1 MNAFAELSK
10 SLLPQVT
17 KERTFRAHKKDINM
31 KLYTE
36 CHWDD
41 WDRVVDIYP
50 ERSDKLPEYIND
62 PDNYKIIIL
71 EKGALEI
78 KSGGRTRTVN
88 APALIGL
95 SQKDVL
101 DYKILKSIKTCIL
114 FFKPTVIREEF
125 TYDRIDSGEFNE
137 AWGTSI
143 YQDYLLIK
151 YATVSDNVCDHVIE
165 LPLNGLKR
173 LKELYTAAEK
183 QLHGQRDGFW
193 PCRSRSYLMELLY
206 CVVYSF
212 IEVAPGEEVAPEQ
225 DEFSAITEYLNEHI
239 DEQITVETVT
249 KKFAINRNKLNDI
262 FMKQASMTCH
272 DYLLNLTIDLA
283 KVMLT
288 NTELP
293 IGEVSA
299 RVGYPDANYFAKLF
313 KNVTGRTPSQY
324 RGK

>member
-1 MNAFAELSK
+1 
-10 SLLPQVT
+10 
-17 KERTFRAHKKDINM
+17 M
-31 KLYTE
+31 KLCTE
-36 CHWDD
+36 CHWDG

-62 PDNYKIIIL
+62 PENYKVIIL
-71 EKGALEI
+71 EKGSFEI
-78 KSGGRTRTVN
+78 RSEGQTRVVK

-101 DYKILKSIKTCIL
+101 DYKILQGIKVCIL
-114 FFKPTVIREEF
+114 FFKPTVIRDEF

-143 YQDYLLIK
+143 YQDYILIRAVT
-151 YATVSDNVCDHVIE
+151 YSTNVCDRAIE
-165 LPLNGLKR
+165 IPLNALKR
-173 LKELYTAAEK
+173 MKELYTAAEK
-183 QLHGQRDGFW
+183 ELHGQKDGFW
-193 PCRSRSYLMELLY
+193 PCRSRSYLMELLFY
-206 CVVYSF
+206 IVYTFVEASPDN
-212 IEVAPGEEVAPEQ
+212 EVSPEQ
-225 DEFSAITEYLNEHI
+225 DDFSKIAEYLNEHL
-239 DEQITVETVT
+239 DEPITVETVT

-272 DYLLNLTIDLA
+272 DYLLNLRLDLA

-293 IGEVSA
+293 INEISS
-299 RVGYPDANYFAKLF
+299 RIGYPDANYFAKLF

>member
-1 MNAFAELSK
+1 
-10 SLLPQVT
+10 
-17 KERTFRAHKKDINM
+17 M
-31 KLYTE
+31 KLCTE
-36 CHWDD
+36 CHWDG

-62 PDNYKIIIL
+62 PENYKVIIL
-71 EKGALEI
+71 EKGSFEI
-78 KSGGRTRTVN
+78 RSEGQTRVVK

-101 DYKILKSIKTCIL
+101 DYKILQGIKVCIL
-114 FFKPTVIREEF
+114 FFKPTVIRDEF

-143 YQDYLLIK
+143 YQDYILIRAVT
-151 YATVSDNVCDHVIE
+151 YSTNVCDRAIE
-165 LPLNGLKR
+165 IPLNALKR
-173 LKELYTAAEK
+173 MKELYTAAEK
-183 QLHGQRDGFW
+183 ELHGQKDGFW
-193 PCRSRSYLMELLY
+193 PCRSRSYLMELLFY
-206 CVVYSF
+206 IVYTFVEASPDN
-212 IEVAPGEEVAPEQ
+212 EVSPEQ
-225 DEFSAITEYLNEHI
+225 DDFSKIAEYLNEHL
-239 DEQITVETVT
+239 DEPITVETVT

-272 DYLLNLTIDLA
+272 DYLLNLRLDLA

-293 IGEVSA
+293 INEISS

>member
-1 MNAFAELSK
+1 MYIIMETFAKGAF
-10 SLLPQVT
+10 
-17 KERTFRAHKKDINM
+17 M
-31 KLYTE
+31 KLCTE
-36 CHWDD
+36 CHWDG

-62 PDNYKIIIL
+62 PENYKVIIL
-71 EKGALEI
+71 EKGSLEI
-78 KSGGRTRTVN
+78 RSEGQTRVVK

-101 DYKILKSIKTCIL
+101 DYKILQGIKVCIL
-114 FFKPTVIREEF
+114 FFKPTVIRDEF

-143 YQDYLLIK
+143 YQDYILIRAVT
-151 YATVSDNVCDHVIE
+151 YSTNVCDRAIE
-165 LPLNGLKR
+165 IPLNALKR
-173 LKELYTAAEK
+173 LKELYSAAEK
-183 QLHGQRDGFW
+183 ELRGQKDGFW
-193 PCRSRSYLMELLY
+193 PCRSRSYLMELLFY
-206 CVVYSF
+206 IVYTFVEASPDN
-212 IEVAPGEEVAPEQ
+212 EVSPEQ
-225 DEFSAITEYLNEHI
+225 DDFSKIAEYLNEHI
-239 DEQITVETVT
+239 DEPITVETVT

-272 DYLLNLTIDLA
+272 DYLLNLRLDLA

-293 IGEVSA
+293 INEISS

>member
-1 MNAFAELSK
+1 
-10 SLLPQVT
+10 
-17 KERTFRAHKKDINM
+17 M
-31 KLYTE
+31 KLCTE
-36 CHWDD
+36 CHWDG
-41 WDRVVDIYP
+41 WDRIVDIYP

-62 PDNYKIIIL
+62 PENYKIIIL

-78 KSGGRTRTVN
+78 KSEGKTRTVN

-101 DYKILKSIKTCIL
+101 DYKILKPIKTYIL

-125 TYDRIDSGEFNE
+125 TYDRIDAGEFAE

-143 YQDYLLIK
+143 YQDYMLVMYFPYSTNL
-151 YATVSDNVCDHVIE
+151 CDHVIE

-173 LKELYTAAEK
+173 LKELYTSAEK
-183 QLHGQRDGFW
+183 ELHGQKDGFW

-206 CVVYSF
+206 YIVYTF
-212 IEVAPGEEVAPEQ
+212 IQVAPDTEESPEQ
-225 DEFSAITEYLNEHI
+225 DEFSAITEFLNEHI
-239 DEQITVETVT
+239 DEQISVETVT

-272 DYLLNLTIDLA
+272 DYLLNLRIDLA
-283 KVMLT
+283 KVLLT

-293 IGEVSA
+293 INEVSA

-313 KNVTGRTPSQY
+313 KNVTGRTPTQY

>member
-1 MNAFAELSK
+1 
-10 SLLPQVT
+10 
-17 KERTFRAHKKDINM
+17 M
-31 KLYTE
+31 KLCTE
-36 CHWDD
+36 CHWDG

-62 PDNYKIIIL
+62 PENYKVIIL
-71 EKGALEI
+71 EKGSLEI
-78 KSGGRTRTVN
+78 KSEGQTRVVK

-101 DYKILKSIKTCIL
+101 DYKILQGIKVCIL
-114 FFKPTVIREEF
+114 FFKPTVIRDEF

-143 YQDYLLIK
+143 YQDYILIRAVT
-151 YATVSDNVCDHVIE
+151 YSTNVCDRAIE
-165 LPLNGLKR
+165 IPLNALKR
-173 LKELYTAAEK
+173 LKELYSAAEK
-183 QLHGQRDGFW
+183 ELHGQKDGFW
-193 PCRSRSYLMELLY
+193 PCRSRSYLMELLFY
-206 CVVYSF
+206 IVYTFVEASPDN
-212 IEVAPGEEVAPEQ
+212 EVSPEQ
-225 DEFSAITEYLNEHI
+225 DDFSKIAEYLNEHI
-239 DEQITVETVT
+239 DEPITVETVT

-272 DYLLNLTIDLA
+272 DYLLNLRLDLA

-293 IGEVSA
+293 INEISS

>member
-1 MNAFAELSK
+1 
-10 SLLPQVT
+10 
-17 KERTFRAHKKDINM
+17 M
-31 KLYTE
+31 KLCTE
-36 CHWDD
+36 CHWDG

-62 PDNYKIIIL
+62 PQNYKVIIL
-71 EKGALEI
+71 EKGSLEI
-78 KSGGRTRTVN
+78 RSEGQTRVVK

-101 DYKILKSIKTCIL
+101 DYKILQGIKVCIL
-114 FFKPTVIREEF
+114 FFKPTVIRDEF

-143 YQDYLLIK
+143 YQDYILIRAVT
-151 YATVSDNVCDHVIE
+151 YSTNVCDRAIE
-165 LPLNGLKR
+165 IPLNALKR
-173 LKELYTAAEK
+173 LKELYSAAEK
-183 QLHGQRDGFW
+183 ELHGQKDGFW
-193 PCRSRSYLMELLY
+193 PCRSRSYLMELLFY
-206 CVVYSF
+206 IVYTFVEASPDN
-212 IEVAPGEEVAPEQ
+212 EVSPEQ
-225 DEFSAITEYLNEHI
+225 DDFSKIAEYLNEHI
-239 DEQITVETVT
+239 DEPITVETVT

-272 DYLLNLTIDLA
+272 DYLLNLRLDLA

-293 IGEVSA
+293 INEISS

>member
-1 MNAFAELSK
+1 
-10 SLLPQVT
+10 
-17 KERTFRAHKKDINM
+17 M
-31 KLYTE
+31 KLCTE
-36 CHWDD
+36 CHWDG
-41 WDRVVDIYP
+41 WDRIVDIYP

-71 EKGALEI
+71 EKGTLEI
-78 KSGGRTRTVN
+78 KSKGRTRTVK

-101 DYKILKSIKTCIL
+101 DYKIIQSIKACIL
-114 FFKPTVIREEF
+114 FFKPTVIRDEF
-125 TYDRIDSGEFNE
+125 TYERIDSGEFDK

-143 YQDYLLIK
+143 FQDYILIRSV
-151 YATVSDNVCDHVIE
+151 ALGTNVCDHVLE

-173 LKELYTAAEK
+173 LKELYTSAEK
-183 QLHGQRDGFW
+183 ELHGQKDGYW

-206 CVVYSF
+206 YIVYTF
-212 IEVAPGEEVAPEQ
+212 IEVAPDDEESPEQ
-225 DEFSAITEYLNEHI
+225 EEFSKITEYLNEHI
-239 DEQITVETVT
+239 DEQITVETIT
-249 KKFAINRNKLNDI
+249 KKFAINRNKLNEI

-272 DYLLNLTIDLA
+272 DYLLNLRLDLA

-293 IGEVSA
+293 INEIGS
-299 RVGYPDANYFAKLF
+299 RVGYPDANYFANLF
-313 KNVTGRTPSQY
+313 KNVTGRTPTQY

>member
-1 MNAFAELSK
+1 
-10 SLLPQVT
+10 
-17 KERTFRAHKKDINM
+17 M
-31 KLYTE
+31 KLCTE
-36 CHWDD
+36 CHWDG

-62 PDNYKIIIL
+62 PENYKVIIL
-71 EKGALEI
+71 EKGSLEI
-78 KSGGRTRTVN
+78 RSEGQTRVVK

-101 DYKILKSIKTCIL
+101 DYKILQGIKVCIL
-114 FFKPTVIREEF
+114 FFKPTVIRDEF

-143 YQDYLLIK
+143 YQDYILIRAVT
-151 YATVSDNVCDHVIE
+151 YSTNVCDRAIE
-165 LPLNGLKR
+165 VPLNALKR
-173 LKELYTAAEK
+173 LKELYSAAEK
-183 QLHGQRDGFW
+183 ELHGQKDGFW
-193 PCRSRSYLMELLY
+193 PCRSRSYLMELLFY
-206 CVVYSF
+206 IVYTFVEASPDN
-212 IEVAPGEEVAPEQ
+212 EVSPEQ
-225 DEFSAITEYLNEHI
+225 DDFSKIAEYLNEHI
-239 DEQITVETVT
+239 DEPITVETVT

-272 DYLLNLTIDLA
+272 DYLLNLRLDLA

-293 IGEVSA
+293 INEISS

>member
-1 MNAFAELSK
+1 
-10 SLLPQVT
+10 
-17 KERTFRAHKKDINM
+17 M
-31 KLYTE
+31 KLCTE
-36 CHWDD
+36 CHWDG

-62 PDNYKIIIL
+62 PENYKLIIL
-71 EKGALEI
+71 EKGSLEI
-78 KSGGRTRTVN
+78 RSEGQTRVVK

-95 SQKDVL
+95 SQKDFL
-101 DYKILKSIKTCIL
+101 DYKILQGIKVCIL
-114 FFKPTVIREEF
+114 FFKPTVIRDEF

-143 YQDYLLIK
+143 YQDYILIRAVT
-151 YATVSDNVCDHVIE
+151 YSTNVCDRAIE
-165 LPLNGLKR
+165 ITLNALKR
-173 LKELYTAAEK
+173 LKELYSAAEK
-183 QLHGQRDGFW
+183 ELHGQKDGFW
-193 PCRSRSYLMELLY
+193 PCRSRSYLMELLFY
-206 CVVYSF
+206 IVYTFVEASPDN
-212 IEVAPGEEVAPEQ
+212 EVSPEQ
-225 DEFSAITEYLNEHI
+225 DDFSKIAEYLNEHI
-239 DEQITVETVT
+239 DEPITVETVT

-272 DYLLNLTIDLA
+272 DYLLNLRLDLA

-293 IGEVSA
+293 INEISS

>member
-1 MNAFAELSK
+1 
-10 SLLPQVT
+10 
-17 KERTFRAHKKDINM
+17 M
-31 KLYTE
+31 KLCTE
-36 CHWDD
+36 CHWDG
-41 WDRVVDIYP
+41 WDRIVDIYP

-71 EKGALEI
+71 EKGTLEI
-78 KSGGRTRTVN
+78 KREGRTRTVK

-101 DYKILKSIKTCIL
+101 DYKIIQSIKACIL
-114 FFKPTVIREEF
+114 FFKPTVIRDEF
-125 TYDRIDSGEFNE
+125 TYERIDSGEFDK

-143 YQDYLLIK
+143 FQDYILIRSV
-151 YATVSDNVCDHVIE
+151 ALSTNVCDHVLE

-173 LKELYTAAEK
+173 LKELYTSAEK
-183 QLHGQRDGFW
+183 ELHGQKDGYW

-206 CVVYSF
+206 YIVYTF
-212 IEVAPGEEVAPEQ
+212 IEVAPNDEESPEQ
-225 DEFSAITEYLNEHI
+225 EEFSKITEYLNEHI
-239 DEQITVETVT
+239 DEQITVETIT
-249 KKFAINRNKLNDI
+249 KKFAINRNKLNEI

-272 DYLLNLTIDLA
+272 DYLLNLRLDLA

-293 IGEVSA
+293 INEIGS

-313 KNVTGRTPSQY
+313 KNVTGRTPTQY

>member
-1 MNAFAELSK
+1 
-10 SLLPQVT
+10 
-17 KERTFRAHKKDINM
+17 M
-31 KLYTE
+31 KLCTE
-36 CHWDD
+36 CHWDG

-62 PDNYKIIIL
+62 PENYKVIIL
-71 EKGALEI
+71 EKGSLEI
-78 KSGGRTRTVN
+78 RSEGQTRVVK

-95 SQKDVL
+95 SQKDFL
-101 DYKILKSIKTCIL
+101 DYKILHGIKVCIL
-114 FFKPTVIREEF
+114 FFKPTVIRDEF

-143 YQDYLLIK
+143 YQDYILIRAVT
-151 YATVSDNVCDHVIE
+151 YSTNVCDRALEV
-165 LPLNGLKR
+165 PLNALKR
-173 LKELYTAAEK
+173 MKELYTAAEK
-183 QLHGQRDGFW
+183 ELHGQKDGFW
-193 PCRSRSYLMELLY
+193 PCRSRSYLMELLFY
-206 CVVYSF
+206 IVYTFVEASPDN
-212 IEVAPGEEVAPEQ
+212 EVSPEQ
-225 DEFSAITEYLNEHI
+225 DDFSKIAEYLNEHI
-239 DEQITVETVT
+239 DEPITVETVT

-272 DYLLNLTIDLA
+272 DYLLNLRLDLA

-293 IGEVSA
+293 INEISS

-313 KNVTGRTPSQY
+313 KNMTGRTPSQY

>member
-1 MNAFAELSK
+1 
-10 SLLPQVT
+10 
-17 KERTFRAHKKDINM
+17 M
-31 KLYTE
+31 KLCTE
-36 CHWDD
+36 CHWDG
-41 WDRVVDIYP
+41 WDRIVDIYP

-71 EKGALEI
+71 EKGTLKI
-78 KSGGRTRTVN
+78 RSGGRTRTVK

-101 DYKILKSIKTCIL
+101 DYKIIQSIKACIL
-114 FFKPTVIREEF
+114 FFKPTVIRDEF
-125 TYDRIDSGEFNE
+125 TYERIDSGEFDK

-143 YQDYLLIK
+143 FQDYVLIRSV
-151 YATVSDNVCDHVIE
+151 ALSTNVCDHVLE

-173 LKELYTAAEK
+173 LKELYTSAEK
-183 QLHGQRDGFW
+183 ELHGQKDGYW

-206 CVVYSF
+206 YIVYTF
-212 IEVAPGEEVAPEQ
+212 IEVAPDDEESPEQ
-225 DEFSAITEYLNEHI
+225 EEFSKITEYLNEHI
-239 DEQITVETVT
+239 DEQITVGTIT

-272 DYLLNLTIDLA
+272 DYLLNLRLDLA

-293 IGEVSA
+293 INEIGS

-313 KNVTGRTPSQY
+313 KNVTGRTPTQY

>member
-1 MNAFAELSK
+1 
-10 SLLPQVT
+10 
-17 KERTFRAHKKDINM
+17 M
-31 KLYTE
+31 KLCTE
-36 CHWDD
+36 CHWDG
-41 WDRVVDIYP
+41 WDRIVDIYP

-71 EKGALEI
+71 EKGTLEI
-78 KSGGRTRTVN
+78 KSEGRTRTVK

-101 DYKILKSIKTCIL
+101 DYKIIQSIKACIL
-114 FFKPTVIREEF
+114 FFKPTVIRDEF
-125 TYDRIDSGEFNE
+125 TYERIDSGEFDK

-143 YQDYLLIK
+143 FQDYILIRSV
-151 YATVSDNVCDHVIE
+151 ALSTNVCDQVLEI
-165 LPLNGLKR
+165 PLNGLKR
-173 LKELYTAAEK
+173 LKELYTSAEK
-183 QLHGQRDGFW
+183 ELHGQKDGYW

-206 CVVYSF
+206 YIVYTF
-212 IEVAPGEEVAPEQ
+212 IEVAPDDEESPEQ
-225 DEFSAITEYLNEHI
+225 EEFSKITEYLNEHI
-239 DEQITVETVT
+239 DEQITVETIT
-249 KKFAINRNKLNDI
+249 KKFAINRNKLNEI

-272 DYLLNLTIDLA
+272 DYLLNLRLDLA

-293 IGEVSA
+293 INEIGS

-313 KNVTGRTPSQY
+313 KNVTGRTPTQY

>member
-1 MNAFAELSK
+1 MFAK
-10 SLLPQVT
+10 GA
-17 KERTFRAHKKDINM
+17 RM
-31 KLYTE
+31 KLCTE
-36 CHWDD
+36 CHWDG
-41 WDRVVDIYP
+41 WDRVVDIYS

-62 PDNYKIIIL
+62 PENYKIIIL
-71 EKGALEI
+71 EKGSLEI
-78 KSGGRTRTVN
+78 RSEGQTRVVK

-101 DYKILKSIKTCIL
+101 DYKILQGIKVCIL
-114 FFKPTVIREEF
+114 FFKPTVIRDEF
-125 TYDRIDSGEFNE
+125 TYERIDSGEFDE

-143 YQDYLLIK
+143 YQDYILIRAVT
-151 YATVSDNVCDHVIE
+151 YSTSVCNHVLE
-165 LPLNGLKR
+165 VPLNALKR

-183 QLHGQRDGFW
+183 ELHGQKDGFW
-193 PCRSRSYLMELLY
+193 PCRSRSYLMELLFY
-206 CVVYSF
+206 IVYTF
-212 IEVAPGEEVAPEQ
+212 VEAAPNNEVSPEQ
-225 DEFSAITEYLNEHI
+225 DDFSKIAEYLNEHI
-239 DEQITVETVT
+239 DEPITVETVT

-272 DYLLNLTIDLA
+272 DYLLNLRLDLA

-293 IGEVSA
+293 INEISS

>member
-1 MNAFAELSK
+1 
-10 SLLPQVT
+10 
-17 KERTFRAHKKDINM
+17 M
-31 KLYTE
+31 KLCTE
-36 CHWDD
+36 CHWDG

-62 PDNYKIIIL
+62 PDNYKLILL
-71 EKGALEI
+71 EKGSLEI
-78 KSGGRTRTVN
+78 RSEGQTRVVK

-101 DYKILKSIKTCIL
+101 DYKILHGIKVCIL
-114 FFKPTVIREEF
+114 FFKPTVIRDEF
-125 TYDRIDSGEFNE
+125 TYERIDSGEFAE

-143 YQDYLLIK
+143 YQDYILIRSVT
-151 YATVSDNVCDHVIE
+151 ATTNVCDRALEI
-165 LPLNGLKR
+165 PLNALKR
-173 LKELYTAAEK
+173 MKELFAAAEK
-183 QLHGQRDGFW
+183 ELHGQIDGYW
-193 PCRSRSYLMELLY
+193 PCRSRSFLMELLFY
-206 CVVYSF
+206 IVYTF
-212 IEVAPGEEVAPEQ
+212 VEVSPESDVSPEQ
-225 DEFSAITEYLNEHI
+225 DEFSKIAEFLNDHI
-239 DEQITVETVT
+239 DEPITVETVT

-272 DYLLNLTIDLA
+272 DYLLNLRLDLA

-293 IGEVSA
+293 INEISS

>member
-1 MNAFAELSK
+1 
-10 SLLPQVT
+10 
-17 KERTFRAHKKDINM
+17 M
-31 KLYTE
+31 KLCTE
-36 CHWDD
+36 CHWDG

-62 PDNYKIIIL
+62 PENYKLIIL
-71 EKGALEI
+71 EKGSLEI
-78 KSGGRTRTVN
+78 RSEGQTRVVK

-95 SQKDVL
+95 SQKDFL
-101 DYKILKSIKTCIL
+101 DYKILQGIKVCIL
-114 FFKPTVIREEF
+114 FFKPTVIRDEF

-143 YQDYLLIK
+143 YQDYILIRAVT
-151 YATVSDNVCDHVIE
+151 YSTNVCDRAIE
-165 LPLNGLKR
+165 IPLNALKR
-173 LKELYTAAEK
+173 LKELYSAAEK
-183 QLHGQRDGFW
+183 ELHGQKDGFW
-193 PCRSRSYLMELLY
+193 PCRSRSYLMELLFY
-206 CVVYSF
+206 IVYTFVESSPDN
-212 IEVAPGEEVAPEQ
+212 EVSPEQ
-225 DEFSAITEYLNEHI
+225 DEFSKIAEYLNEHI
-239 DEQITVETVT
+239 DESITVETVT

-272 DYLLNLTIDLA
+272 DYLLNLRLDLA

-293 IGEVSA
+293 INEISS

>member
-1 MNAFAELSK
+1 
-10 SLLPQVT
+10 
-17 KERTFRAHKKDINM
+17 M
-31 KLYTE
+31 KLCTE
-36 CHWDD
+36 CHWDG

-62 PDNYKIIIL
+62 PENYKVIIL
-71 EKGALEI
+71 EKGSLEI
-78 KSGGRTRTVN
+78 RSKGQTRVVK

-101 DYKILKSIKTCIL
+101 DYKILQGIKVCIL
-114 FFKPTVIREEF
+114 FFKPTVIRDEF

-143 YQDYLLIK
+143 YQDYILIRAVT
-151 YATVSDNVCDHVIE
+151 YSTNVCDRAIE
-165 LPLNGLKR
+165 IPLNALKR
-173 LKELYTAAEK
+173 LKELYSAAEK
-183 QLHGQRDGFW
+183 ELHGQKDGFW
-193 PCRSRSYLMELLY
+193 PCRSRSYLMELLFY
-206 CVVYSF
+206 IVYTFVEASPDN
-212 IEVAPGEEVAPEQ
+212 EVSPEQ
-225 DEFSAITEYLNEHI
+225 DDFSKIAEYLNEHI
-239 DEQITVETVT
+239 DEPITVETVT

-272 DYLLNLTIDLA
+272 DYLLNLRLDLA

-293 IGEVSA
+293 INEISS

>member
-1 MNAFAELSK
+1 MYIIMETFAKGAF
-10 SLLPQVT
+10 
-17 KERTFRAHKKDINM
+17 M
-31 KLYTE
+31 KLCTE
-36 CHWDD
+36 CHWDG

-62 PDNYKIIIL
+62 PENYKIIIL
-71 EKGALEI
+71 EKGSLEI
-78 KSGGRTRTVN
+78 RSEGQTRVVK

-101 DYKILKSIKTCIL
+101 DYKILQGIKVCIL
-114 FFKPTVIREEF
+114 FFKPTVIRDEF

-143 YQDYLLIK
+143 YQDYILIRAVT
-151 YATVSDNVCDHVIE
+151 YSTNVCDRAIE
-165 LPLNGLKR
+165 VPLNALKR
-173 LKELYTAAEK
+173 MKELYSAAEK
-183 QLHGQRDGFW
+183 ELHGQKDGFW
-193 PCRSRSYLMELLY
+193 PCRSRSYLMELLFY
-206 CVVYSF
+206 IVYTFVEASPDN
-212 IEVAPGEEVAPEQ
+212 EVSPEQ
-225 DEFSAITEYLNEHI
+225 DEFSKIAEYLNEHI
-239 DEQITVETVT
+239 DEPITVETVT

-272 DYLLNLTIDLA
+272 DYLLNLRLDLA

-293 IGEVSA
+293 INEISS

>member
-1 MNAFAELSK
+1 
-10 SLLPQVT
+10 
-17 KERTFRAHKKDINM
+17 M
-31 KLYTE
+31 KLCTE
-36 CHWDD
+36 CHWDG

-62 PDNYKIIIL
+62 PENYKVIIL
-71 EKGALEI
+71 EKGSLEI
-78 KSGGRTRTVN
+78 RSEGQTRVVK

-95 SQKDVL
+95 SQKDFL
-101 DYKILKSIKTCIL
+101 DYKILQGIKVCIL
-114 FFKPTVIREEF
+114 FFKPTVIRDEF

-143 YQDYLLIK
+143 YQDYILIRAVT
-151 YATVSDNVCDHVIE
+151 YSTNVCDRAIE
-165 LPLNGLKR
+165 VPLNALKR
-173 LKELYTAAEK
+173 LKELYSAAEK
-183 QLHGQRDGFW
+183 ELHGQKDGFW
-193 PCRSRSYLMELLY
+193 PCRSRSYLMELLFY
-206 CVVYSF
+206 IVYTFVEASPDN
-212 IEVAPGEEVAPEQ
+212 EVSPEQ
-225 DEFSAITEYLNEHI
+225 DDFSKIAEYLNEHI
-239 DEQITVETVT
+239 DEPITVETVT

-272 DYLLNLTIDLA
+272 DYLLNLRLDLA

-293 IGEVSA
+293 INEISS

>member
-1 MNAFAELSK
+1 MIINNYAMYIIMETFAKGAF
-10 SLLPQVT
+10 
-17 KERTFRAHKKDINM
+17 M
-31 KLYTE
+31 KLCTE
-36 CHWDD
+36 CHWDG

-62 PDNYKIIIL
+62 PENYKVIIL
-71 EKGALEI
+71 EKGSLEI
-78 KSGGRTRTVN
+78 RSEGQTRVVK

-101 DYKILKSIKTCIL
+101 DYKILQGIKVCIL
-114 FFKPTVIREEF
+114 FFKPTVIRDEF

-143 YQDYLLIK
+143 YQDYILIRAVT
-151 YATVSDNVCDHVIE
+151 YSTNVCDRAIE
-165 LPLNGLKR
+165 IPLNALKR
-173 LKELYTAAEK
+173 LKELYSAAEK
-183 QLHGQRDGFW
+183 ELHGQKDGFW
-193 PCRSRSYLMELLY
+193 PCRSRSYLMELLFY
-206 CVVYSF
+206 IVYTFVEASPDN
-212 IEVAPGEEVAPEQ
+212 EVSPEQ
-225 DEFSAITEYLNEHI
+225 DDFSKIAEYLNEHI
-239 DEQITVETVT
+239 DEPITVETVT

-272 DYLLNLTIDLA
+272 DYLLNLRLDLA

-293 IGEVSA
+293 INEISS

>member
-1 MNAFAELSK
+1 METFAKGAF
-10 SLLPQVT
+10 
-17 KERTFRAHKKDINM
+17 M
-31 KLYTE
+31 KLCTE
-36 CHWDD
+36 CHWDG

-62 PDNYKIIIL
+62 PENYKVIIL
-71 EKGALEI
+71 EKGSLEI
-78 KSGGRTRTVN
+78 RSEGHTRVVK

-95 SQKDVL
+95 SQKDFL
-101 DYKILKSIKTCIL
+101 DYKILQGIKVCIL
-114 FFKPTVIREEF
+114 FFKPTVIRDEF

-143 YQDYLLIK
+143 YQDYILIRAVT
-151 YATVSDNVCDHVIE
+151 YSTNVCDRAIE
-165 LPLNGLKR
+165 IPLNALKR
-173 LKELYTAAEK
+173 LKELYSAAEK
-183 QLHGQRDGFW
+183 ELHGQKDGFW
-193 PCRSRSYLMELLY
+193 PCRSRSYLMELLFY
-206 CVVYSF
+206 IVYTFVEASPDN
-212 IEVAPGEEVAPEQ
+212 EVSPEQ
-225 DEFSAITEYLNEHI
+225 DDFSKIAEYLNEHI
-239 DEQITVETVT
+239 DEPITVETVT

-272 DYLLNLTIDLA
+272 DYLLNLRLDLA

-293 IGEVSA
+293 INEISS

>member
-1 MNAFAELSK
+1 
-10 SLLPQVT
+10 
-17 KERTFRAHKKDINM
+17 M
-31 KLYTE
+31 KLCTE
-36 CHWDD
+36 CHWDG

-62 PDNYKIIIL
+62 PENYKVIIL
-71 EKGALEI
+71 EKGSLKI
-78 KSGGRTRTVN
+78 KSEGQTRVVK

-101 DYKILKSIKTCIL
+101 DYKILQGIKVCIL
-114 FFKPTVIREEF
+114 FFKPTVIRDEF

-143 YQDYLLIK
+143 YQDYILIRAVT
-151 YATVSDNVCDHVIE
+151 YSTNVCDRAIE
-165 LPLNGLKR
+165 IPLNALKR
-173 LKELYTAAEK
+173 LKELYSAAEK
-183 QLHGQRDGFW
+183 ELHGQKDGFW
-193 PCRSRSYLMELLY
+193 PCRSRSYLMELLFY
-206 CVVYSF
+206 IVYTFVEASPDN
-212 IEVAPGEEVAPEQ
+212 EVSPEQ
-225 DEFSAITEYLNEHI
+225 DDFSKIAEYLNEHI
-239 DEQITVETVT
+239 DEPITVETVT

-272 DYLLNLTIDLA
+272 DYLLNLRLDLA

-293 IGEVSA
+293 INEISS

>member
-1 MNAFAELSK
+1 
-10 SLLPQVT
+10 
-17 KERTFRAHKKDINM
+17 M
-31 KLYTE
+31 KLCTE
-36 CHWDD
+36 CHWDG

-62 PDNYKIIIL
+62 PENYKVIIL
-71 EKGALEI
+71 EKGSLEI
-78 KSGGRTRTVN
+78 RSEGQTRVVK

-101 DYKILKSIKTCIL
+101 DYKILQGIKVCIL
-114 FFKPTVIREEF
+114 FFKPTVIRDEF

-143 YQDYLLIK
+143 YQDYILIRAVT
-151 YATVSDNVCDHVIE
+151 YSTNVCDRAIE
-165 LPLNGLKR
+165 IPLNALKR
-173 LKELYTAAEK
+173 LKELYSAAEK
-183 QLHGQRDGFW
+183 ELHGQKDGFW
-193 PCRSRSYLMELLY
+193 PCRSRSYLMELLFY
-206 CVVYSF
+206 IVYTFVEASPDN
-212 IEVAPGEEVAPEQ
+212 EVSPEQ
-225 DEFSAITEYLNEHI
+225 DDFSKIAEYLNEHL
-239 DEQITVETVT
+239 DEPITVETVT

-272 DYLLNLTIDLA
+272 DYLLNLRLDLA

-293 IGEVSA
+293 INEISS

>member
-1 MNAFAELSK
+1 
-10 SLLPQVT
+10 
-17 KERTFRAHKKDINM
+17 M
-31 KLYTE
+31 KLCTE
-36 CHWDD
+36 CHWDG

-62 PDNYKIIIL
+62 PENYKVIIL
-71 EKGALEI
+71 EKGSLEI
-78 KSGGRTRTVN
+78 RSEGQTRVVK

-95 SQKDVL
+95 SQKDIL
-101 DYKILKSIKTCIL
+101 DYKILQGIKVCIL
-114 FFKPTVIREEF
+114 FFKPTVIRDEF

-143 YQDYLLIK
+143 YQDYILIRAVT
-151 YATVSDNVCDHVIE
+151 YSTNVCDRAIE
-165 LPLNGLKR
+165 IPLNALKR
-173 LKELYTAAEK
+173 LKELYSAAEK
-183 QLHGQRDGFW
+183 ELHGQKDGFW
-193 PCRSRSYLMELLY
+193 PCRSRSYLMELLFY
-206 CVVYSF
+206 IVYTFVEASPDN
-212 IEVAPGEEVAPEQ
+212 EVSPEQ
-225 DEFSAITEYLNEHI
+225 DDFSKIAEYLNEHI
-239 DEQITVETVT
+239 DEPITVETVT

-272 DYLLNLTIDLA
+272 DYLLNLRLDLA

-293 IGEVSA
+293 INEISS

>member
-1 MNAFAELSK
+1 
-10 SLLPQVT
+10 
-17 KERTFRAHKKDINM
+17 M
-31 KLYTE
+31 KLCTE
-36 CHWDD
+36 CHWDG

-62 PDNYKIIIL
+62 PENYKVIIL
-71 EKGALEI
+71 EKGSLEI
-78 KSGGRTRTVN
+78 RSEGQTRVVK

-101 DYKILKSIKTCIL
+101 DYKILQGIKVCIL
-114 FFKPTVIREEF
+114 FFKPTVIRDEF

-143 YQDYLLIK
+143 YQDYILIRAVT
-151 YATVSDNVCDHVIE
+151 YSTNVCDRAIE
-165 LPLNGLKR
+165 IPLNALKR
-173 LKELYTAAEK
+173 LKELYSAAEK
-183 QLHGQRDGFW
+183 ELHGQKDGFW
-193 PCRSRSYLMELLY
+193 PCRSRSYLMELLFY
-206 CVVYSF
+206 IVYTFVEASPDN
-212 IEVAPGEEVAPEQ
+212 EVSPEQ
-225 DEFSAITEYLNEHI
+225 DDFSKIAEYLNEHI
-239 DEQITVETVT
+239 DEPITVETVT

-272 DYLLNLTIDLA
+272 DYLLNLRLDLA

-293 IGEVSA
+293 INENSS

-324 RGK
+324 RSK

>member
-1 MNAFAELSK
+1 
-10 SLLPQVT
+10 
-17 KERTFRAHKKDINM
+17 M

-36 CHWDD
+36 CHWDG
-41 WDRVVDIYP
+41 WDRIVDIYP

-62 PDNYKIIIL
+62 PENYKIIIL

-78 KSGGRTRTVN
+78 TSDGRKRVVK

-95 SQKDVL
+95 SQHDVL
-101 DYKILKSIKTCIL
+101 TYKILQSIKVCIL

-125 TYDRIDSGEFNE
+125 TYDRIDSGELAE
-137 AWGTSI
+137 TWGTSI

-151 YATVSDNVCDHVIE
+151 YATVSSNVCDHVIE

-173 LKELYTAAEK
+173 LKELFTAAEK
-183 QLHGQRDGFW
+183 ELHGQKDGFW
-193 PCRSRSYLMELLY
+193 PCRSRSYLMELLFY
-206 CVVYSF
+206 IVYTFVEASPDN
-212 IEVAPGEEVAPEQ
+212 EVSPEQ
-225 DEFSAITEYLNEHI
+225 DDFSKIAEYLNEHI
-239 DEQITVETVT
+239 DEPITVETVT

-272 DYLLNLTIDLA
+272 DYLLNLRLDLA

-293 IGEVSA
+293 INEISS